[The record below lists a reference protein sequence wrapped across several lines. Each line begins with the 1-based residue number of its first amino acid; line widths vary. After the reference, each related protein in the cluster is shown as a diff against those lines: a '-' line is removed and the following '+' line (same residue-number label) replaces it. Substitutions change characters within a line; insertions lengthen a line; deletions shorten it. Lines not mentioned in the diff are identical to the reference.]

1 MAGVGVVQ
9 ELRMTLLAGAVV
21 AAVAVAGCGGGE
33 DRPATPQ
40 GFKRTETKY
49 FAFAAPSG
57 WRTEVRKPQQAQSP
71 EELVAE
77 AVGPAGTTGK
87 QPDVVVGV
95 TPRSGSSV
103 EGLAQIQ
110 ELDGKTRFPGWK
122 VTARKDA
129 DVAGA
134 DEGRLIEAQA
144 PAEDGTLVRTYN
156 LLAMSKDRTA
166 VSMFV
171 AVPAAD
177 VDRAR
182 VHEILDSLEI
192 RR

>member
-21 AAVAVAGCGGGE
+21 AGLAAGCGGGDE
-33 DRPATPQ
+33 RPATPQ

-103 EGLAQIQ
+103 DGLAQIQ

-134 DEGRLIEAQA
+134 KEGRLIEAQA
-144 PAEDGTLVRTYN
+144 PAEDGTPVRTFN

-182 VHEILDSLEI
+182 VREILESLEI

>member
-9 ELRMTLLAGAVV
+9 ELRMTLLAGAL
-21 AAVAVAGCGGGE
+21 AVTLATVGCGGGE
-33 DRPATPQ
+33 ERPATPE

-49 FAFAAPSG
+49 FAFAAPAG
-57 WRTEVRKPQQAQSP
+57 WRTEVRKPEQPQSP
-71 EELVAE
+71 EEVVAE
-77 AVGPAGTTGK
+77 AIGPAGTTGK

-95 TPRSGSSV
+95 TPRSAANA

-110 ELDGKTRFPGWK
+110 ELDGKTRFPGWR

-134 DEGRLIEAQA
+134 EEGRLIEAQA
-144 PAEDGTLVRTYN
+144 PAEDGTPVRTFN
-156 LLAMSKDRTA
+156 LVAVSKERTA

-182 VHEILDSLEI
+182 VREILHSLEV
-192 RR
+192 RQ

>member
-21 AAVAVAGCGGGE
+21 AGLAAGCGGGDE
-33 DRPATPQ
+33 RPATPQ

-71 EELVAE
+71 DELVAE

-103 EGLAQIQ
+103 DGLAQIQ
-110 ELDGKTRFPGWK
+110 ELDGTTRFPGWK

-134 DEGRLIEAQA
+134 KEGRLIEAQA
-144 PAEDGTLVRTYN
+144 PAEDGTPVRTFN

-166 VSMFV
+166 VTMFV

-182 VHEILDSLEI
+182 VHEILESLEI

>member
-21 AAVAVAGCGGGE
+21 AGLAAGCGGGDE
-33 DRPATPQ
+33 RPATPQ

-103 EGLAQIQ
+103 DGLAQIQ

-134 DEGRLIEAQA
+134 KEGRLIEAQA
-144 PAEDGTLVRTYN
+144 PAEDGTPVRTFN
-156 LLAMSKDRTA
+156 LLAVSKDRTA

-182 VHEILDSLEI
+182 VREILESLEI